1 MAKSMTL
8 SRHQMQK
15 VITLL
20 ALNERIQKIRFV
32 EQSKSVIGPDV
43 TVYFYDD
50 RNVPQNEMDITDVD
64 TW

>member
-32 EQSKSVIGPDV
+32 EQSKSGIGPDV

-64 TW
+64 NW

>member
-1 MAKSMTL
+1 
-8 SRHQMQK
+8 MQK

-32 EQSKSVIGPDV
+32 EQSKSGIGPDV